1 MKNILLSDHALEK
14 IDLLKKHNVEIE
26 KHLIENTVI
35 YPDKTDRGYKGR
47 FIAQKRLDDNHVLRV
62 VYEEYTDS
70 ILVIT
75 LYPAR
80 RIRYEKD

>member
-1 MKNILLSDHALEK
+1 MKKILLSDHALAK
-14 IDLLKKHNVEIE
+14 IELLKKHNVEVDKRFI
-26 KHLIENTVI
+26 KNTVL
-35 YPDKTDRGYKGR
+35 YPDKTEQGYKRR